1 MGVWNLNP
9 TFRGTVLTWSS
20 HKDNLACEDNIVKI
34 ISRHQRSWHV
44 KDNMLFYYFSVI
56 FAQFPPKESE
66 ETSRCCGSVSLLR
79 LLADLRRR
87 RSQTAWV
94 RDEFCCPGKMTSS
107 RHLHYKHFISCEKDK
122 ETHFSFSKKKKTP
135 HYSVWPWHPVF
146 IRWVSQFSGQKGDES
161 SDPAV
166 CFGYASGT
174 QLWEHYNSS
183 FSILPQHRTAG
194 CEHWKVA
201 HPDREVCDREI
212 WQEKPCN
219 RV

>member
-122 ETHFSFSKKKKTP
+122 ETHFSFSKKKKKRLP
-135 HYSVWPWHPVF
+135 IF
-146 IRWVSQFSGQKGDES
+146 LSGLDTLFLFDGCRGLVAKRETSRLTLLCALD
-161 SDPAV
+161 
-166 CFGYASGT
+166 
-174 QLWEHYNSS
+174 LLLEHS
-183 FSILPQHRTAG
+183 
-194 CEHWKVA
+194 C
-201 HPDREVCDREI
+201 
-212 WQEKPCN
+212 
-219 RV
+219 